1 MLVSCDDGV
10 GDGDGDND
18 EDDDDVVDGL
28 GREDV
33 EVHITGPGFFS
44 RWGWQVQAVRRAEL
58 EMRLKL

>member
-10 GDGDGDND
+10 DVVVDDDGDD
-18 EDDDDVVDGL
+18 EDDDDVCVVDGF

-44 RWGWQVQAVRRAEL
+44 R
-58 EMRLKL
+58 

>member
-10 GDGDGDND
+10 GGVGDDVD

-33 EVHITGPGFFS
+33 EVHITGPGFL
-44 RWGWQVQAVRRAEL
+44 RR
-58 EMRLKL
+58 